1 MLEVLLQD
9 VGSVQSTID
18 SLIYGVATVSKM
30 CGRMDT
36 HVVHGPGGPGGAKEG
51 LRGLAWLHREA

>member
-18 SLIYGVATVSKM
+18 SLIHGVATVSKM
-30 CGRMDT
+30 
-36 HVVHGPGGPGGAKEG
+36 
-51 LRGLAWLHREA
+51 